1 VRALLPDPSR
11 PVGDDAELEAV
22 YASPPTASVR
32 ANFVVC
38 LDGAIETGGRSA
50 GLGGPDDR
58 RIFTTLRALAD
69 VILVGAGT
77 AREEHYGPAKVE
89 AAAGERREARGQRP
103 VPTIAVVTG
112 GADLDPD
119 SKLFSRHG
127 GDGPTPPRPV
137 VLTCLAASEEQRARL
152 ADVADVV
159 VCGDGDVDHATVL
172 DALRQ
177 RGLAQILCE
186 GGPSLATALAAADL
200 LDELCLTHTPLLA
213 GPGRRSLSMGD
224 EWSEPKRWA
233 LASLLEGDGMLF
245 ARYRT
250 DR

>member
-1 VRALLPDPSR
+1 VRALLPDPPR
-11 PVGDDAELEAV
+11 PIGDDVELEAV
-22 YASPPTASVR
+22 YASPITASVR

-38 LDGAIETGGRSA
+38 LDGAIETGGRSG
-50 GLGGPDDR
+50 GLGGPADR

-77 AREEHYGPAKVE
+77 ARTEHYGPATVE

-103 VPTIAVVTG
+103 VPTVAVVTG

-137 VLTCLAASEEQRARL
+137 VLTCLAAPPEQRDRL
-152 ADVADVV
+152 AEVADVV
-159 VCGDGDVDHATVL
+159 VCGDGDVDNTEVL
-172 DALRQ
+172 EALRQ
-177 RGLAQILCE
+177 RGLAQVLCE
-186 GGPSLATALAAADL
+186 GGPTLSTALAADDL

-213 GPGRRSLSMGD
+213 GPGRAPLSAGD
-224 EWSEPKRWA
+224 EWAEPKRWA

-245 ARYRT
+245 ARYRAA
-250 DR
+250 R